1 LIGKV
6 GCVGMGIKTKFKID
20 DEVRKLNSDGTS
32 NYNNVCGKI
41 IGIEL
46 SKVVSY
52 FVKFFKNDSVYF
64 FEWCL
69 ENDLEFMEYDRKDCT
84 KQDIEND
91 SQVIN
96 TNQYVG
102 QPIIEGFLKE
112 IQDLYDEE
120 KQDK

>member
-69 ENDLEFMEYDRKDCT
+69 ENDLEFMEDVK
-84 KQDIEND
+84 
-91 SQVIN
+91 VIN

-112 IQDLYDEE
+112 MQDLYYEE
-120 KQDK
+120 KQDKEKQDK